1 MWGHCRKNISG
12 HQNHYNP
19 FAKALYSTAYDFTYV
34 MISIVILKNLEE
46 WGKIS
51 NKSRHLFSCKSN
63 MKAERKESKKNND
76 AKFDS

>member
-1 MWGHCRKNISG
+1 M
-12 HQNHYNP
+12 
-19 FAKALYSTAYDFTYV
+19 AYDFTYV

-51 NKSRHLFSCKSN
+51 NKNRHLFSCKSN

>member
-1 MWGHCRKNISG
+1 M
-12 HQNHYNP
+12 
-19 FAKALYSTAYDFTYV
+19 AYDFTYV